1 MSVPQPRRSI
11 AEWGTEVVP
20 PGGEKSI
27 HLEFAESYSGMT
39 NRIPLHVKRGPVDG
53 PVLFVTAALHGDEI
67 NGTGAVR
74 SLIQDPSLKLTRGAI
89 ILVPVVNILGFDRHA
104 RYLPDRRDLNRCFP
118 GSATGSIASRLA
130 RTILTEI
137 VARCDYGIDLHTAAV
152 RRTNF
157 PNIRGDLSN
166 PEVARMAE
174 AFGLV
179 FVIDGKGPK
188 GSLRRVATRHGCPTV
203 LLEGGE
209 VWKVEPTVVEA
220 SVRGIRNVLA
230 NLGMIDSPPQP
241 PPFQCIIR
249 RTKWVR
255 AGRGGFL
262 DFHVAPGSIVTAG
275 QPLATQTELLGTQHA
290 VLQSPFNGV
299 VIGMTTLPAV
309 SPGEAVF
316 HIGEIT
322 EDFDKVTQ
330 LRNALNVQTLHE
342 RVRDDLASNVLVVE
356 HEGSRNNAV
365 HVPQ

>member
-1 MSVPQPRRSI
+1 MSVPLPRRSV
-11 AEWGTEVVP
+11 AEWGDERIP
-20 PGGEKSI
+20 PGTEMSI
-27 HLEFAESYSGMT
+27 HLEFTESYSGMT
-39 NRIPLHVKRGPVDG
+39 NRIPLHVKRGHEEG

-74 SLIQDPSLKLTRGAI
+74 SLVQDASLKLIRGAL

-118 GSATGSIASRLA
+118 GTLNGSIASRLA
-130 RTILTEI
+130 RTIYNEI
-137 VARCDYGIDLHTAAV
+137 VSRCDYGIDLHTAAV

-166 PEVARMAE
+166 PGVARMAE
-174 AFGLV
+174 AFGVV

-188 GSLRRVATRHGCPTV
+188 GSLRRVASRQGCPTV

-230 NLGMIDSPPQP
+230 NLGMIDSAPQP
-241 PPFQCIIR
+241 PPFHCIIR

-275 QPLATQTELLGTQHA
+275 QPLATQTELLGTYHSE
-290 VLQSPFNGV
+290 LRSPFNGV

-316 HIGEIT
+316 HVGEIA
-322 EDFDKVTQ
+322 EDFEKAVQ
-330 LRNALNVQTLHE
+330 MRNALSEQTLHE
-342 RVRDDLASNVLVVE
+342 RVRDDLASNIMVVE
-356 HEGSRNNAV
+356 HGNLRVDDGNGTK
-365 HVPQ
+365 

>member
-1 MSVPQPRRSI
+1 MPLPIPRRSI
-11 AEWGTEVVP
+11 AEWGTETIP
-20 PGGEKSI
+20 PGAERRI
-27 HLEFAESYSGMT
+27 HLEFAESYTGMT
-39 NRIPLHVKRGPVDG
+39 NRIPVFVKRGTEDG

-74 SLIQDPSLKLTRGAI
+74 TLIQDPSLKLTRGAI

-118 GSATGSIASRLA
+118 GSLNGSIASRLA
-130 RTILTEI
+130 RTIYDEI
-137 VARCDYGIDLHTAAV
+137 VSRCDYGIDLHTAAV

-157 PNIRGDLSN
+157 PNIRGDLLN
-166 PEVARMAE
+166 PEVARIAA

-188 GSLRRVATRHGCPTV
+188 GSLRRVASRQGCPTV

-220 SVRGIRNVLA
+220 AVRGIHNVLA

-241 PPFQCIIR
+241 PPLQCIIR

-262 DFHVAPGSIVTAG
+262 DFHVAPGSIVVAG

-290 VLQSPFNGV
+290 VLESPFNGV

-322 EDFDKVTQ
+322 DDFERALQ
-330 LRNALNVQTLHE
+330 LRVVLSQQTLHE

-356 HEGSRNNAV
+356 HTSPRVEVGEKSL
-365 HVPQ
+365 